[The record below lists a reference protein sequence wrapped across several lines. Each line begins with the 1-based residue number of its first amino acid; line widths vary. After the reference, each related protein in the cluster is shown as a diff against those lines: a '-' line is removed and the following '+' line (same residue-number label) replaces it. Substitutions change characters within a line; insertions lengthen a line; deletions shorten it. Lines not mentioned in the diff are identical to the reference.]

1 MSFGWQWSRIR
12 IQTPNSK
19 LFVLNVRL
27 DETLD
32 YRPKPELTKWEQK
45 IKEDV
50 ERKIFEQRRELKE
63 YLEDEEKYA

>member
-1 MSFGWQWSRIR
+1 MR
-12 IQTPNSK
+12 K
-19 LFVLNVRL
+19 LKGLVLNVRL

-50 ERKIFEQRRELKE
+50 ERKIFEQRGELKE